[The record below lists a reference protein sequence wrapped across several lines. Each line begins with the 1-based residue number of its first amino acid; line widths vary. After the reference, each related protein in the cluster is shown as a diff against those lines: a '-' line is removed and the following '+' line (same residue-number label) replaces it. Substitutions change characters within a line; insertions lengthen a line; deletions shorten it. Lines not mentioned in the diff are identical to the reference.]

1 MQFRARLAQVVGAA
15 PKDPDKPLTITVK
28 LEPMLLEDP
37 EWVFDRLGRYLLVE
51 LSDAPLPRTPIE
63 DEIAK
68 SLG

>member
-15 PKDPDKPLTITVK
+15 PKDPQKPLTITVK
-28 LEPMLLEDP
+28 LEPIQLEDP

-51 LSDAPLPRTPIE
+51 INDAPVPRTPIE

-68 SLG
+68 TLG